1 MAEKVIIDIE
11 LKGFGNAQKNLDDF
25 TKKQI
30 EQKDAIKLTT
40 QQIKFYEK
48 TLAELETAKVKN
60 GELTEE
66 ESNKLDEYTQKLDSS
81 NVLLVTQKD
90 ELSAVNTERR
100 AAVKEVDTYNT
111 ALNAEIGSN
120 EQLRAQLKLM
130 TQEYDGLSQ
139 EQRENTEEGQML
151 TQNIEGITEKLKENE
166 SAIGDNRRNV
176 GNYSESIQDALG
188 NVTIMGTNLGGL
200 VTSFKETKDATVAAT
215 KSLIVTE
222 SVQKSQTAATN
233 SQTIAQKALNVATI
247 AGKVAMNVFKLALVA
262 TGIGAFVVAIGSLV
276 AFFKSTEKGAQQLK
290 VVMAALGSITAN
302 ITSKFAEFGEV
313 IFNSFK
319 DIKDLK
325 ISDVF
330 KSIGDAI
337 KDNITNR
344 LQAFGLAGE
353 AIAKIFSGDVVDGF
367 KELGNATAQ
376 AFTGIEDPIGK
387 LEQAGEKIV
396 EVYEDGKA
404 AVGEFAKEVA
414 DDMEE
419 AANLQKREND
429 LVDRRRELLLE
440 NTKLEAKV
448 AEARV
453 KAADKAN
460 LSQDEIIAKLEEAK
474 EAESQKLQNLTE
486 IAKTERDIQ
495 QGRSDLATDNEA
507 EAEELFQK
515 ELAFQQALTAEKQ
528 GVLRLE
534 KQIASES
541 YILMTESLAAELKL
555 IKAQGGD
562 QVAALIEIEEKKR
575 AAQLADTT
583 LSETQRQAIIAE
595 SNNKLADLQLSAIE
609 EKIKNEKDAATLTA
623 LQNEEAYLREF
634 QALDGNLE
642 AQQKLTEEYNA
653 QKLQETRALV
663 EQEFQILQQQLVDAT
678 ASTEGGIADALLSD
692 EQLKQLKKRL
702 AELGVDLATLD
713 GQINE
718 VGKDPEEEGK
728 TLADKLGLDDE
739 DAEAL
744 IASYGAVVSGIS
756 AILDVASQNLK
767 TNTDERIAAIDK
779 QVQGGAI
786 SEEEAEKKRE
796 KVRKDAFKKQKK
808 LDLGRANLS
817 YFTGLIQ
824 AIASAMGLPPP
835 ANFIAGAIS
844 TASLTAAYAA
854 NVKQIKAQKFAE
866 GGVIQGNSH
875 AQGGVP
881 FTVAGRGG
889 FEAEGGEFIHKTK
902 AVEHYGLPFMNAL
915 NNLQLPKMF
924 AEGGYVAPVT
934 ASSISQQVSD
944 GVSELVSV
952 NENRS
957 MQVVNV
963 EQDFSNLQNK
973 VNNVESARTY

>member
-11 LKGFGNAQKNLDDF
+11 LKGFGNAQKSLDNL
-25 TKKQI
+25 TKAQI
-30 EQKDAIKLTT
+30 EQQDAIKATKDAIKE
-40 QQIKFYEK
+40 YEK
-48 TLAELETAKVKN
+48 ELQAIAQEQALGNEITDESILRER
-60 GELTEE
+60 ELQESLE
-66 ESNKLDEYTQKLDSS
+66 ESKVSLAG
-81 NVLLVTQKD
+81 QKD

-247 AGKVAMNVFKLALVA
+247 AGKVAMNVFKLALIS

-276 AFFKSTEKGAQQLK
+276 AFFKSTEKGARELK
-290 VVMAALGSITAN
+290 VVMAVLGSITDN
-302 ITSKFAEFGEV
+302 LTSKFAEFGEI
-313 IFNSFK
+313 IFNSFNN
-319 DIKDLK
+319 IKELK
-325 ISDVF
+325 LTDVF
-330 KSIGDAI
+330 KGIGDAI
-337 KDNITNR
+337 KNNILNR
-344 LQAFGLAGE
+344 IEAFGLAGK
-353 AIAKIFSGDVVDGF
+353 AIVKIFSEDMVEGF
-367 KELGNATAQ
+367 KDLGDAVLQGAT
-376 AFTGIEDPIGK
+376 GVEDVIGK
-387 LEQAGEKIV
+387 VESGVETMV
-396 EVYEDGKA
+396 EVIGEAKEGVKELTDEISSDMEKA
-404 AVGEFAKEVA
+404 AA
-414 DDMEE
+414 
-419 AANLQKREND
+419 LQKREND
-429 LVDRRRELLLE
+429 LVDTRRKLLLE
-440 NTKLEAKV
+440 NVELDKKV
-448 AEARV
+448 AAARV
-453 KAADKAN
+453 AAADKAN
-460 LSQDEIIAKLEEAK
+460 LSQDEIIAKLNEAK
-474 EAESQKLQNLTE
+474 DAESQKLANLTE
-486 IAKTERDIQ
+486 IAKEEKEIAE
-495 QGRSDLATDNEA
+495 GRSALATDSED

-515 ELAFQQALTAEKQ
+515 RLALKQAEAAETQ
-528 GVLRLE
+528 GTLRLE

-541 YILMTESLAAELKL
+541 FILMTESLAAQLRL

-595 SNNKLADLQLSAIE
+595 SNNKIAELNEKALDEELQNQITDLQYLKNIKLEDDKLTNEERLKIERDFQKDKANLVLEQLSNQAELVKAELEGLSADGSISPIE
-609 EKIKNEKDAATLTA
+609 PLT
-623 LQNEEAYLREF
+623 
-634 QALDGNLE
+634 
-642 AQQKLTEEYNA
+642 
-653 QKLQETRALV
+653 
-663 EQEFQILQQQLVDAT
+663 
-678 ASTEGGIADALLSD
+678 
-692 EQLKQLKKRL
+692 
-702 AELGVDLATLD
+702 
-713 GQINE
+713 
-718 VGKDPEEEGK
+718 PEEETALKEQLNLLNEEMAKAAQTINGIEGEEAG
-728 TLADKLGLDDE
+728 LNLLNGLGLDEAGQEKLGFAFQTITTSLTAIGDLMNSVTERNKKSIQEQVNQGLISQDE
-739 DAEAL
+739 ADKKLAIIERRAFKRQKAL
-744 IASYGAVVSGIS
+744 QVGL
-756 AILDVASQNLK
+756 AI
-767 TNTDERIAAIDK
+767 TNTAQAVLAALSQTTDFTPTQSLRTANAIAAG
-779 QVQGGAI
+779 VFGAAQI
-786 SEEEAEKKRE
+786 ATI
-796 KVRKDAFKKQKK
+796 AAQKFE
-808 LDLGRANLS
+808 DG
-817 YFTGLIQ
+817 GLIQ
-824 AIASAMGLPPP
+824 
-835 ANFIAGAIS
+835 GA
-844 TASLTAAYAA
+844 
-854 NVKQIKAQKFAE
+854 
-866 GGVIQGNSH
+866 SH

-881 FTVAGRGG
+881 FSVAGRGG

-944 GVSELVSV
+944 GVSDLVSV

>member
-11 LKGFGNAQKNLDDF
+11 LKGFGNAQKGLDDL

-60 GELTEE
+60 GELTED

-100 AAVKEVDTYNT
+100 AAIKEVDTYNT

-176 GNYSESIQDALG
+176 GNYSDAIQDALQ

-200 VTSFKETKDATVAAT
+200 VTVFKETKDSTVAAA

-222 SVQKSQTAATN
+222 SVQKSQAAATTAQTAA
-233 SQTIAQKALNVATI
+233 QKGLNIATI
-247 AGKVAMNVFKLALVA
+247 AGKVAMNVFKLALIA
-262 TGIGAFVVAIGSLV
+262 TGIGAFVVIVGSLV
-276 AFFKSTEKGAQQLK
+276 AYFKSTEKGAQQLK
-290 VVMAALGSITAN
+290 VVMAVLGSITAN
-302 ITSKFAEFGEV
+302 ITSKMAEFGETIV
-313 IFNSFK
+313 NAFSS
-319 DIKDLK
+319 IKDLN
-325 ISDVF
+325 IGDIF

-337 KDNITNR
+337 KDNLMNR
-344 LQAFGLAGE
+344 IEAFGVAGK
-353 AIAKIFSGDVVDGF
+353 AIAKIFSGDMVEGF
-367 KELGNATAQ
+367 KDLGNAVLQ
-376 AFTGIEDPIGK
+376 GVTGVEDVIGK
-387 LEQAGEKIV
+387 V
-396 EVYEDGKA
+396 ENGVEALADTYVE
-404 AVGEFAKEVA
+404 AKEAVKEFVEEVKE
-414 DDMEE
+414 DMES
-419 AANLQKREND
+419 AADLQKAENN
-429 LVDRRRELLLE
+429 LVFERRRLLLA
-440 NTKLEAKV
+440 NVDLEKKV
-448 AEARV
+448 AKARV
-453 KAADKAN
+453 EAADKAN
-460 LSQDEIIAKLEEAK
+460 LSQDQIIAKLEEAK
-474 EAESQKLQNLTE
+474 EAETQKLKNLTK
-486 IAKTERDIQ
+486 IAKAERDIQ
-495 QGRSDLATDNEA
+495 QGRSDLATDNEE
-507 EAEELFQK
+507 EAETLFQK
-515 ELAFQQALTAEKQ
+515 KLAYEQALAAETQ
-528 GVLRLE
+528 GTLRLE

-541 YILMTESLAAELKL
+541 YILMTESLAAELRL

-562 QVAALIEIEEKKR
+562 QVSALIEIEEKKR

-609 EKIKNEKDAATLTA
+609 EKIKNEEDAATLTA
-623 LQNEEAYLREF
+623 LQNEEAYLRQF

-642 AQQKLTEEYNA
+642 AQQKLTEKYNA
-653 QKLQETRALV
+653 QKLIEAKKLV
-663 EQEFQILQQQLVDAT
+663 EDQIQILQQQVVDAT
-678 ASTEGGIADALLSD
+678 ASTEGGIGDAILSD
-692 EQLKQLKKRL
+692 EQLKELKKRL

-713 GQINE
+713 GQINN
-718 VGKDPEEEGK
+718 VGKDEEGN
-728 TLADKLGLDDE
+728 TFGDSLGLDDE
-739 DAEAL
+739 KTEKIIGSFQFA
-744 IASYGAVVSGIS
+744 IGAIDQIL
-756 AILDVASQNLK
+756 AIASQNLQ
-767 TNTDERIAAIDK
+767 TRTDERIAAIDQ
-779 QVQGGAI
+779 QVKSGAL
-786 SEEEAEKKRE
+786 SEEEAEKKKE
-796 KVRKDAFKKQKK
+796 KVRKQAFKQQKK
-808 LDLGRANLS
+808 MDIASATMS
-817 YFTGLIQ
+817 YFDGLIQ
-824 AIASAMGLPPP
+824 AFAQALRLGP
-835 ANFIAGAIS
+835 IAGPILGAIN
-844 TASLTAAYAA
+844 AGILTGTYAA
-854 NVKQIKAQKFAE
+854 NVNQIKAQKFAE
-866 GGVIQGNSH
+866 GGVIQGASH

-881 FTVAGRGG
+881 FSVAGRGG

>member
-30 EQKDAIKLTT
+30 EQQDAIKATKDAIKE
-40 QQIKFYEK
+40 YEK
-48 TLAELETAKVKN
+48 ELQAIAQEQALGNEITDESILRER
-60 GELTEE
+60 ELQESLE
-66 ESNKLDEYTQKLDSS
+66 ESKVSLAG
-81 NVLLVTQKD
+81 QKD

-200 VTSFKETKDATVAAT
+200 VTSFKETKDATAAAA
-215 KSLIVTE
+215 KSLIITE
-222 SVQKSQTAATN
+222 SVQKSQAAATN

-247 AGKVAMNVFKLALVA
+247 AGKVAMNVFKLALIS

-302 ITSKFAEFGEV
+302 ITSKFAEFGEI
-313 IFNSFK
+313 IFNSFNN
-319 DIKDLK
+319 IKELK
-325 ISDVF
+325 LTDVF
-330 KSIGDAI
+330 TSIGDAI
-337 KDNITNR
+337 KNNILNR
-344 LQAFGLAGE
+344 IEAFGLAGK

-387 LEQAGEKIV
+387 LEQAGQKIV

-404 AVGEFAKEVA
+404 AVGEFAKEVEA
-414 DDMEE
+414 DIGKAIE
-419 AANLQKREND
+419 LQQRENN
-429 LVDRRRELLLE
+429 LVDERRRLLLE
-440 NTKLEAKV
+440 NTELELKV
-448 AEARV
+448 ASARV
-453 KAADKAN
+453 AAADKAN

-474 EAESQKLQNLTE
+474 EAESQKLQNLTK
-486 IAKTERDIQ
+486 IAKAEFEIQ
-495 QGRSDLATDNEA
+495 KGRSALATDNEE

-623 LQNEEAYLREF
+623 LQNEEAYLRQF

-642 AQQKLTEEYNA
+642 AQQKLTKEYNA
-653 QKLQETRALV
+653 QKLLDAKKLV
-663 EQEFQILQQQLVDAT
+663 EDEIQILQQQLVDAT
-678 ASTEGGIADALLSD
+678 ASTEGGIGDAILSD
-692 EQLKQLKKRL
+692 EQLKQLKKNL

-713 GQINE
+713 GQINN
-718 VGKDPEEEGK
+718 VGKDEEGN
-728 TLADKLGLDDE
+728 TFGDSLGLDDE
-739 DAEAL
+739 KTEKIISSFSFA
-744 IASYGAVVSGIS
+744 IGAIDQIL
-756 AILDVASQNLK
+756 AIASQNLQ
-767 TNTDERIAAIDK
+767 TQTDERIAAIDK
-779 QVQGGAI
+779 QVESGVI
-786 SEEEAEKKRE
+786 SEEAAEKQKT
-796 KVRKDAFKKQKK
+796 KVRKQAFKQQKK
-808 LDLGRANLS
+808 MDIASATMS
-817 YFTGLIQ
+817 YFEGLIQ
-824 AIASAMGLPPP
+824 AFAQALRLGP
-835 ANFIAGAIS
+835 IAGPIVGAIN
-844 TASLTAAYAA
+844 AGILTGTYSA
-854 NVKQIKAQKFAE
+854 NIQQIKAQKFAE
-866 GGVIQGNSH
+866 GGVIQGASH

-881 FTVAGRGG
+881 FSVAGRGG

-952 NENRS
+952 NENRGV
-957 MQVVNV
+957 QVVNV

>member
-11 LKGFGNAQKNLDDF
+11 LKGFGNAQKGLDDL
-25 TKKQI
+25 TKRQI

-100 AAVKEVDTYNT
+100 AAIKEVNTYNT
-111 ALNAEIGSN
+111 ALDAEIGSN
-120 EQLRAQLKLM
+120 EQLRAQLKIL

-151 TQNIEGITEKLKENE
+151 TQNIEGITDKLKENE

-222 SVQKSQTAATN
+222 SVQKSQAAATN

-247 AGKVAMNVFKLALVA
+247 AGKVAMNVFKLALIS

-276 AFFKSTEKGAQQLK
+276 AFFKSTEKGARELK

-387 LEQAGEKIV
+387 LEQAGEKLV
-396 EVYEDGKA
+396 EVYEDGKV
-404 AVGEFAKEVA
+404 AVGEFAKEVEA
-414 DDMEE
+414 DIGKAIE
-419 AANLQKREND
+419 LQQRENN
-429 LVDRRRELLLE
+429 LVDERRRLLLE
-440 NTKLEAKV
+440 NTELELKV
-448 AEARV
+448 ASARV
-453 KAADKAN
+453 AAADKAN

-474 EAESQKLQNLTE
+474 EAESQKLQNLTK
-486 IAKTERDIQ
+486 IAKAEFEIQ
-495 QGRSDLATDNEA
+495 KGRSALATDNEE

-541 YILMTESLAAELKL
+541 YILMTESLAAELRL

-623 LQNEEAYLREF
+623 LQNEEAYLRQF

-642 AQQKLTEEYNA
+642 AQQKLTKEYNA
-653 QKLQETRALV
+653 QKLLDAKKLV
-663 EQEFQILQQQLVDAT
+663 EDQIQILQQQVVDAT
-678 ASTEGGIADALLSD
+678 ASTEGGIADAILSD
-692 EQLKQLKKRL
+692 EQLKELKKRL
-702 AELGVDLATLD
+702 AELGVDLASLD
-713 GQINE
+713 GQINA
-718 VGKDPEEEGK
+718 VGKDPEEEGN
-728 TLADKLGLDDE
+728 TLAAKLGLNE
-739 DAEAL
+739 EQTQA
-744 IASYGAVVSGIS
+744 ITASYSAAVGAINT
-756 AILDVASQNLK
+756 ILDVASQNLK
-767 TNTDERIAAIDK
+767 TKTDERIAAIDK
-779 QVQGGAI
+779 QVQNGAL
-786 SEEEAEKKRE
+786 SEEEAEKKKE
-796 KVRKDAFKKQKK
+796 QVRKKAFQKQKK
-808 LDLGRANLS
+808 LDLARANVS

-824 AIASAMGLPPP
+824 AITSAMPIPFPGNL
-835 ANFIAGAIS
+835 IAGALT
-844 TASLTAAYAA
+844 TAALTATYAA
-854 NVKQIKAQKFAE
+854 NVNQIKAQKFAE
-866 GGVIQGNSH
+866 GGVIQGASH

-881 FTVAGRGG
+881 FSVAGRGG

>member
-30 EQKDAIKLTT
+30 EQQDAIKATKDAIKE
-40 QQIKFYEK
+40 YEK
-48 TLAELETAKVKN
+48 ELQAIAQEQALGNEITDESILRER
-60 GELTEE
+60 ELQESLE
-66 ESNKLDEYTQKLDSS
+66 ESKVSLAG
-81 NVLLVTQKD
+81 QKD

-120 EQLRAQLKLM
+120 EQLREQLKLM

-247 AGKVAMNVFKLALVA
+247 AGKVAMNVFKLALIS

-276 AFFKSTEKGAQQLK
+276 AFFKSTEAGARQLK

-404 AVGEFAKEVA
+404 AVGEFAKEVEA
-414 DDMEE
+414 DIGKAID
-419 AANLQKREND
+419 LQQRENN
-429 LVDRRRELLLE
+429 LVDERRRLLLE
-440 NTKLEAKV
+440 NTELELKV
-448 AEARV
+448 ASARV
-453 KAADKAN
+453 AAADKAN

-474 EAESQKLQNLTE
+474 EAESQKLQNLTK
-486 IAKTERDIQ
+486 IAKAEFEIQ
-495 QGRSDLATDNEA
+495 KGRSALATDNEE

-541 YILMTESLAAELKL
+541 YILMTESLAAELRL

-562 QVAALIEIEEKKR
+562 QVTALIEIEEKKR

-609 EKIKNEKDAATLTA
+609 EKIKNEEDAATLTA
-623 LQNEEAYLREF
+623 LQNEEAYLRQF
-634 QALDGNLE
+634 QELDGNLE

-692 EQLKQLKKRL
+692 EQLAQLKKRL

-713 GQINE
+713 GQINN
-718 VGKDPEEEGK
+718 VGKDEEGN
-728 TLADKLGLDDE
+728 TFGDSLGLDDE
-739 DAEAL
+739 KTEKIISSFSFA
-744 IASYGAVVSGIS
+744 IGAIDQIL
-756 AILDVASQNLK
+756 AIASQNLQ
-767 TNTDERIAAIDK
+767 TQTDERIAAIDK
-779 QVQGGAI
+779 QVESGVI
-786 SEEEAEKKRE
+786 SEEAAEKQKT
-796 KVRKDAFKKQKK
+796 KVRKQAFKQQKK
-808 LDLGRANLS
+808 MDIASATMS
-817 YFTGLIQ
+817 YFEGLIQ
-824 AIASAMGLPPP
+824 AFAQALRLGP
-835 ANFIAGAIS
+835 IAGPIVGAIN
-844 TASLTAAYAA
+844 AGILTGTYAA

-866 GGVIQGNSH
+866 GGVIQGASH

-881 FTVAGRGG
+881 FSVAGRGG

-902 AVEHYGLPFMNAL
+902 AVDHYGLPFMNAL

-952 NENRS
+952 NENRGV
-957 MQVVNV
+957 QVVNV